1 VGPFKKTRPAA
12 PRSAHAM
19 ADGEE
24 KKVVSSIKINIKM
37 QDGTVQAFKARRG
50 VRKRRG
56 VAGVQRCARTR

>member
-1 VGPFKKTRPAA
+1 
-12 PRSAHAM
+12 M

-24 KKVVSSIKINIKM
+24 KKVVNSIKINIKM

-56 VAGVQRCARTR
+56 AAGAQRCARTR